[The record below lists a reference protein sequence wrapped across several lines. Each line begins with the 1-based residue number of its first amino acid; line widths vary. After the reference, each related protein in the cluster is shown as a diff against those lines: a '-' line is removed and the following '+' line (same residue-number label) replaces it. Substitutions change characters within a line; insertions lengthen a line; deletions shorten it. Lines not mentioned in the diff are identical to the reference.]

1 MCVVVLK
8 CVTYLSL
15 IIFSY
20 ATLEL
25 KYYES
30 LGAGYAG
37 LQAVTKLQKEVSA
50 EEAEITLINKNDY
63 HYEATWLH
71 EASAGTINYED
82 LLYPVE
88 SVLKKDKVNFVKAEV
103 TKIDRNAKKVETDKG
118 IYDFDILVVALGFV
132 SETFG
137 IDGMKDYAFQ
147 IENVLTTRQLS
158 RHIEDKFA
166 NYAASKEKDE
176 NDLSILVGGA
186 GFTGIEFLGE
196 LTDRIPE
203 LCSKYGIDQS
213 KVKVTCV
220 EAAPKMLP
228 MFSDDLVNHAVNYL
242 ENRGVEFKIATPIVA
257 CNEKGFVVEI
267 NGEKQQLEAGTSV
280 WAAGVRGSHLMEE
293 SFEGVKRG
301 RIVTNQDLTIAGHD
315 DIFVIG
321 DCSAFVPAGEERP
334 LPTTAQIAMQ
344 QGEHV
349 AKNIKHILNG
359 EAKEEFEYVDRGTV
373 CSLGS
378 HDGVG
383 IVYGKDITGKKAA
396 FMKKVID
403 TRAVFKIGGIG
414 LAFKKGKF

>member
-1 MCVVVLK
+1 MAERKKVL
-8 CVTYLSL
+8 V
-15 IIFSY
+15 
-20 ATLEL
+20 
-25 KYYES
+25 

-37 LQAVTKLQKEVSA
+37 LQTVVKLQKQLS
-50 EEAEITLINKNDY
+50 EEDAQITLINKNDY

-71 EASAGTINYED
+71 EASAGTISYED

-88 SVLKKDKVNFVKAEV
+88 SVLKDNVEFVRAEV
-103 TKIDRNAKKVETDKG
+103 TKIDRNAKKVETTRG
-118 IYDFDILVVALGFV
+118 IFDFDILVVGLGFE

-137 IDGMKDYAFQ
+137 INGMKEYAFQ
-147 IENVLTTRQLS
+147 IENVHTARKIA

-166 NYAASKEKDE
+166 NYAASKTKDD
-176 NDLSILVGGA
+176 NDLAILVGGA
-186 GFTGIEFLGE
+186 GFTGVEFLGE

-203 LCSKYGIDQS
+203 LANKYGVDQS
-213 KVKVTCV
+213 KVKITCV

-228 MFSDDLVNHAVNYL
+228 MFSDNLVNHAVSYL
-242 ENRGVEFKIATPIVA
+242 EGRGVEFKVGTPIVA
-257 CNEKGFVVEI
+257 ANEKGFVVKVNDQE
-267 NGEKQQLEAGTSV
+267 QTLEANTVV
-280 WAAGVRGSHLMEE
+280 WAAGVRGSQLMEK

-301 RIVTNQDLTIAGHD
+301 RIVTKQDLTIEGYD

-321 DCSAFVPAGEERP
+321 DCSAFIPEGEERP

-349 AKNIKHILNG
+349 AKSIKNILNG
-359 EAKEEFEYVDRGTV
+359 QAATDFEYVDRGTV
-373 CSLGS
+373 CSLGA

-383 IVYGKDITGKKAA
+383 IVYGRDITGKKAA

-403 TRAVFKIGGIG
+403 TRAVFKIGGVG

>member
-1 MCVVVLK
+1 MAQERKKVL
-8 CVTYLSL
+8 V
-15 IIFSY
+15 
-20 ATLEL
+20 
-25 KYYES
+25 

-37 LQAVTKLQKEVSA
+37 LQTVTKLQKELSA

-88 SVLKKDKVNFVKAEV
+88 SVLKKDKVNFVTAEV

-137 IDGMKDYAFQ
+137 IDGMKDHAFQ

-166 NYAASKEKDE
+166 NYAASKEKDDK
-176 NDLSILVGGA
+176 DLSILVGGA

-203 LCSKYGIDQS
+203 LCSKYGIDQN
-213 KVKVTCV
+213 KVKITCV

-257 CNEKGFVVEI
+257 CNEKGFVVEV

-280 WAAGVRGSHLMEE
+280 WTAGVRGSHLMEE

-321 DCSAFVPAGEERP
+321 DVSAFIPAGEERP

-403 TRAVFKIGGIG
+403 TRAIFKIGGVG

>member
-1 MCVVVLK
+1 MAQNRKKVL
-8 CVTYLSL
+8 V
-15 IIFSY
+15 
-20 ATLEL
+20 
-25 KYYES
+25 

-37 LQAVTKLQKEVSA
+37 LQTVTKLQKEISTD
-50 EEAEITLINKNDY
+50 EAEISLINKNEY
-63 HYEATWLH
+63 HYESTWLH

-82 LLYPVE
+82 LMYPVE
-88 SVLKKDKVNFVKAEV
+88 SALKQDKVNFVVAEV
-103 TKIDRNAKKVETDKG
+103 TKIDRNAKRVETDKG
-118 IYDFDILVVALGFV
+118 VYDYDVLVVALGFV

-147 IENVLTTRQLS
+147 IENVLTSRKLS

-166 NYAASKEKDE
+166 NYAASKEKDDK
-176 NDLSILVGGA
+176 DLAILVGGA

-196 LTDRIPE
+196 LTERIPE

-213 KVKVTCV
+213 KVKITCV

-228 MFSDDLVNHAVNYL
+228 MFSDELVSYAVNFL
-242 ENRGVEFKIATPIVA
+242 EDRGVEFKIATPIVA
-257 CNEKGFVVEI
+257 CNDKGFVVEV

-280 WAAGVRGSHLMEE
+280 WTAGVRGSHLMEE

-301 RIVTNQDLTIAGHD
+301 RIINKQDLTIEGHD

-321 DCSAFVPAGEERP
+321 DCSAFIPEGEERP

-359 EAKEEFEYVDRGTV
+359 EAKEDFHYVNRGTV

-383 IVYGKDITGKKAA
+383 IVYGRDIAGKKAA

>member
-1 MCVVVLK
+1 MAQERKKVL
-8 CVTYLSL
+8 V
-15 IIFSY
+15 
-20 ATLEL
+20 
-25 KYYES
+25 

-37 LQAVTKLQKEVSA
+37 LQTVTKLQKELSA

-88 SVLKKDKVNFVKAEV
+88 SVLKKDKVNFVTAEV

-137 IDGMKDYAFQ
+137 IDGMKDHAFQ

-166 NYAASKEKDE
+166 NYAASKEKDDK
-176 NDLSILVGGA
+176 DLSILVGGA

-203 LCSKYGIDQS
+203 LCSKYGIDQN
-213 KVKVTCV
+213 KVKITCV

-228 MFSDDLVNHAVNYL
+228 MFSDDLINHAVNYL

-257 CNEKGFVVEI
+257 CNEKGFVVEV

-280 WAAGVRGSHLMEE
+280 WTAGVRGSHLMEE

-321 DCSAFVPAGEERP
+321 DVSAFIPAGEERP

-403 TRAVFKIGGIG
+403 TRAVFKIGGVG

>member
-1 MCVVVLK
+1 MAQERKKVL
-8 CVTYLSL
+8 V
-15 IIFSY
+15 
-20 ATLEL
+20 
-25 KYYES
+25 

-37 LQAVTKLQKEVSA
+37 LQTVTKLQKELSA

-88 SVLKKDKVNFVKAEV
+88 SVLKKDKVNFVTAEV

-118 IYDFDILVVALGFV
+118 NYDFDILVVALGFV

-137 IDGMKDYAFQ
+137 IDGMKDHAFQ

-166 NYAASKEKDE
+166 NYAASKEKDDK
-176 NDLSILVGGA
+176 DLSILVGGA

-203 LCSKYGIDQS
+203 LCSKYGIDQN
-213 KVKVTCV
+213 KVKITCV

-257 CNEKGFVVEI
+257 CNEKGFVVEV

-280 WAAGVRGSHLMEE
+280 WTAGVRGSHLMEE

-321 DCSAFVPAGEERP
+321 DVSAFIPAGEERP

-344 QGEHV
+344 QGQHV

-403 TRAVFKIGGIG
+403 TRAVFKIGGVG